1 MTAKQF
7 LLQYQLAT
15 DEAKRLRKEYKKE
28 LALIDNIRSGLG
40 GDGTPKGNGINKR
53 VEIQAVKLADKAR
66 EWERAEIEALRI
78 RQHVFEVINQVPGEF
93 GNVLFERYI
102 NIKTWDDVAESV
114 HYSKRQAINIHD
126 KALIKV
132 ESIIAREE

>member
-1 MTAKQF
+1 MDAKQF
-7 LLQYQLAT
+7 LIQYRLAT
-15 DEAKRLRKEYKKE
+15 IEAERLRKEYKKE
-28 LALIDNIRSGLG
+28 AELIDSIRSGLG

-53 VEIQAVKLADKAR
+53 VEAQAIKLADKAR

-78 RQHVFEVINQVPGEF
+78 RQNVFEVVNQVPGEY

-132 ESIIAREE
+132 DRIITREG